1 VPDLSLARAWR
12 TVGEL
17 APEREAI
24 VCGDRRVTFGELL
37 DRSRRLGAVLHAAG
51 VRPGDKVAVELVNSP
66 EYIEAFFA
74 AQLLGA
80 VPVNV
85 NYRYTGPELAYLLD
99 NADAVA
105 LVFHDELGGA
115 VGEALDELPVDRRP
129 GCLLSV
135 AHAGGAVDVPDATDY
150 ETALSS
156 APGEG
161 APDREPSG
169 DDLVFV
175 YTGGTTGAPKAVMW
189 RSDDLY
195 RAIWQSARPGSE
207 PPDVAGVIARGRAA
221 ATVLPS
227 CPLMHGTGLFATLS
241 TLAGAGR
248 VVLIDTPRLDPAA
261 VWGAVQ
267 RERVQ
272 LLVIVGDAFAR
283 PLLAELDA
291 HPGRVDLSSLVAVM
305 SSGVTW
311 SPDVKQG
318 LLGHAPDL
326 TLIDSL
332 GASEGIVTRAE
343 TRAGDEM
350 SPARFR
356 LSDQM
361 VVVTDDGELARPGDG
376 RIGLLGVGGNLP
388 VGYYKDADKTA
399 ATFRLVNGTRYSVA
413 GDYATIEADGTITL
427 LGRGSACINTG
438 GEKVYPEEVEVVLRA
453 HESVDDAVVVG
464 VPDQR
469 WGEMVVALVQPA
481 DGAIDAGELHD
492 WCRARL
498 AGYKTPKHFVQR
510 DTLDRSPSGKAD
522 YALLRDIAR
531 DAVGAVTAQEQPA

>member
-1 VPDLSLARAWR
+1 
-12 TVGEL
+12 
-17 APEREAI
+17 
-24 VCGDRRVTFGELL
+24 
-37 DRSRRLGAVLHAAG
+37 
-51 VRPGDKVAVELVNSP
+51 
-66 EYIEAFFA
+66 
-74 AQLLGA
+74 
-80 VPVNV
+80 
-85 NYRYTGPELAYLLD
+85 
-99 NADAVA
+99 
-105 LVFHDELGGA
+105 
-115 VGEALDELPVDRRP
+115 
-129 GCLLSV
+129 LSV
-135 AHAGGAVDVPDATDY
+135 AHAGGSADVPGAIDY
-150 ETALSS
+150 ETALAS
-156 APGEG
+156 ARADT
-161 APDREPSG
+161 APERDPSG

-175 YTGGTTGAPKAVMW
+175 YTGGTTGSPKAVMW

-248 VVLIDTPRLDPAA
+248 VVLIDTPRLDPGA
-261 VWGAVQ
+261 VWRAVQ
-267 RERVQ
+267 RESVQ

-283 PLLAELDA
+283 PLLADLDA
-291 HPGRVDLSSLVAVM
+291 HPGRTDLSSLLAIM

-318 LLGHAPDL
+318 LLRHAPDA

-343 TRAGDEM
+343 TRAGDPM
-350 SPARFR
+350 APARFR

-361 VVVTDDGELARPGDG
+361 VVVTDDGDLARAGDG

-388 VGYYKDADKTA
+388 VGYYKDPEKTA
-399 ATFRLVNGTRYSVA
+399 ATFRVVNGRRYSVA
-413 GDYATIEADGTITL
+413 GDYATIEADGSITL

-438 GEKVYPEEVEVVLRA
+438 GEKVYPEEVESVLRA
-453 HESVDDAVVVG
+453 HGGVDDAVVVG

-481 DGAIDAGELHD
+481 DGSIDGGELHD

-498 AGYKTPKHFVQR
+498 AGYKTPKYFVQR
-510 DTLDRSPSGKAD
+510 DSLDRSPSGKAD
-522 YALLRDIAR
+522 YAILREIAR
-531 DAVGAVTAQEQPA
+531 DSVASQEQPA